1 MSTITIQCFNWHF
14 GIEFDII
21 SNEEENDNYARLD
34 DNKFGVTFCVICGKL
49 GTGFADTLQDNES
62 LLIIK

>member
-21 SNEEENDNYARLD
+21 SYEEENDNYGGLD
-34 DNKFGVTFCVICGKL
+34 DNEKQELRQG
-49 GTGFADTLQDNES
+49 
-62 LLIIK
+62 

>member
-21 SNEEENDNYARLD
+21 SYEEENDNYAGLD
-34 DNKFGVTFCVICGKL
+34 DNEKAGIATKVNT
-49 GTGFADTLQDNES
+49 E
-62 LLIIK
+62 

>member
-21 SNEEENDNYARLD
+21 SD
-34 DNKFGVTFCVICGKL
+34 DNEKQEL
-49 GTGFADTLQDNES
+49 RQR
-62 LLIIK
+62 

>member
-21 SNEEENDNYARLD
+21 SDEEENDNYAGLD
-34 DNKFGVTFCVICGKL
+34 NTEKQEL
-49 GTGFADTLQDNES
+49 RQR
-62 LLIIK
+62 